1 MKAIIVAAGIGSRLG
16 EFAKNTPK
24 SLIDINGQS
33 ILERQISVFKKLGI
47 SDITAITGPY
57 TEKFTSKNISF
68 IQDKNYLEH
77 DILSSLMLARSIM
90 HDDIII
96 SYGDVIF
103 DEHVLQSLIN
113 FSGSIGLGIDLNWE
127 KNYDGK
133 EQELKQEASTVQMKN
148 NMSRKMV
155 YEGGHAISKIKGNL
169 KSNDYTEQNLGEFI
183 GLMRLSKRGSAIFI
197 KRYEE
202 LINSHIGSFHE
213 ASSISQAYFTDMLQE
228 LIDND
233 IEILPIPVQGKWCE
247 IDTIEDLK
255 RAKDMF

>member
-1 MKAIIVAAGIGSRLG
+1 
-16 EFAKNTPK
+16 
-24 SLIDINGQS
+24 
-33 ILERQISVFKKLGI
+33 
-47 SDITAITGPY
+47 
-57 TEKFTSKNISF
+57 
-68 IQDKNYLEH
+68 
-77 DILSSLMLARSIM
+77 MLARSIM

-113 FSGSIGLGIDLNWE
+113 FSGSIGLGIDLNWG

-155 YEGGHAISKIKGNL
+155 YEGVHAISKIKGNL
-169 KSNDYTEQNLGEFI
+169 KYSNYERQKLGEFV
-183 GLMRLSKRGSAIFI
+183 GLMRLSKHGSTVFI

-202 LINSHIGSFHE
+202 LISSHTGSFHE
-213 ASSISQAYFTDMLQE
+213 ATSISQAYFTDMLQE

-233 IEILPIPVQGKWCE
+233 TEILPIAVQGKWCE

-255 RAKDMF
+255 RAGDMF